1 MDFNLLPFFDSNEAL
16 PKLRIMLC
24 NFGNFRANPRRP
36 SGGQGAQTP
45 RRRTGLTGME
55 SKIIDIRK

>member
-1 MDFNLLPFFDSNEAL
+1 MSFFDWNGAP
-16 PKLRIMLC
+16 PKFRIKLC

-45 RRRTGLTGME
+45 RRRTGLTGRE